1 MSHVRL
7 IAVAALLM
15 APVALPASASEL
27 IRIEPRPYYGAVVSI
42 EGGVRV
48 FRGLPTQSLMI
59 INPDN
64 KTPVSLN
71 FTRSI
76 EHKAA
81 DTSSNNNGGGSSN
94 DNNGSSGNSRG
105 AASYSGLGT
114 NPVQSSSTGGAL
126 TAVRGHKPR
135 TMKPMHN

>member
-1 MSHVRL
+1 MSHIRL
-7 IAVAALLM
+7 IAVAALLT

-42 EGGVRV
+42 ESGVRV

-81 DTSSNNNGGGSSN
+81 DTSSNNGGGSSN
-94 DNNGSSGNSRG
+94 DNNGSGNYGRA
-105 AASYSGLGT
+105 AASYSDLGT
-114 NPVQSSSTGGAL
+114 NPVQSRSTGGGVP
-126 TAVRGHKPR
+126 AVRGHKVR

>member
-1 MSHVRL
+1 MSHIRL
-7 IAVAALLM
+7 IAVAALL
-15 APVALPASASEL
+15 AATVALPASANEL

-42 EGGVRV
+42 ESGVRV

-76 EHKAA
+76 
-81 DTSSNNNGGGSSN
+81 
-94 DNNGSSGNSRG
+94 
-105 AASYSGLGT
+105 
-114 NPVQSSSTGGAL
+114 V
-126 TAVRGHKPR
+126 
-135 TMKPMHN
+135 

>member
-1 MSHVRL
+1 MSHIRWM
-7 IAVAALLM
+7 AVAALLT
-15 APVALPASASEL
+15 APIALPASASEL

-42 EGGVRV
+42 ESGVRV
-48 FRGLPTQSLMI
+48 FRGLPAQSLMI

-81 DTSSNNNGGGSSN
+81 DTSSNNGGSSWN
-94 DNNGSSGNSRG
+94 DNNGSSGIGRG
-105 AASYSGLGT
+105 AATYSGLGT
-114 NPVQSSSTGGAL
+114 NPVQSSNTGGAVP
-126 TAVRGHKPR
+126 AVRGHKVR
-135 TMKPMHN
+135 TMKPMHH